1 VIARTVI
8 SGAAVMAEDVR
19 NPLRAI
25 SRSFDL
31 TRGIGWQ
38 VFGLVA
44 ILAIVTWIT
53 TSALVAIIGI
63 PTQILLPES
72 GALIARNIL
81 SAITPTTLMLV
92 FVLLSASFYRAL
104 STSRSGI

>member
-1 VIARTVI
+1 VIARTVV
-8 SGAAVMAEDVR
+8 SDAAVMAEDVR

-25 SRSFDL
+25 ARSFDL
-31 TRGIGWQ
+31 TRGLGWQ

-44 ILAIVTWIT
+44 ILAVVTWIT

-63 PTQILLPES
+63 PTQILLPE
-72 GALIARNIL
+72 GAALIARNIL

-104 STSRSGI
+104 SAAKSGI